1 MWHAMLADLILLV
14 HLGFVVFVLLGA
26 LGVLLWRWLAL
37 AHVPCLVYG
46 AAIEL
51 VGWVCPL
58 TPLEQSLRRH
68 AGQEGYTGGFIEHY
82 AGGLLYPHGWEA
94 IRVWLGVGL
103 VAFNVVLYAYILA
116 RSRREGRAG

>member
-1 MWHAMLADLILLV
+1 MLADLILLV
-14 HLGFVVFVLLGA
+14 HLGFVVFVSVGA
-26 LGVLLWRWLAL
+26 LGVLYWRWLAL

-94 IRVWLGVGL
+94 MRLWLGIGL
-103 VAFNVVLYAYILA
+103 VAFNVVVYACVLA
-116 RSRREGRAG
+116 RSRREGGTG